1 MKRRNFLKMGAAGVT
16 SAFGGTVLPGCQDT
30 TSTDT
35 GATTPTPDAGTNPDA
50 PVSSTPTI
58 PVTSTRTYF
67 ITEGF
72 ITQPDSKQVYFRGF
86 SQSELELEVPAQPFI
101 VQQGDTVNVTIN
113 NTLTTDHSFV
123 IDGVVDS
130 GIINAGESRT
140 ISFNADTAGSY
151 MFYDNLNAPYNRL
164 SGLHGGMAVM
174 PAGSTSELYA
184 GSPSFKQ
191 QYFWLINDI
200 DPVWHNDIKNGIT
213 PSTPFVPFYFTIN
226 GLSMRVPGHPDYKN
240 ASIDAGYNPQTR
252 IVGSIGD
259 RALIRTLHAG
269 MCTHSMHW
277 HANHVEWL
285 TRNGQ
290 ILDSIWEKD
299 TILLPRD
306 KGKIDVIYPFSAP
319 PNALPAVT
327 TGHFPMHFHDEMTQT
342 AGGGLYQFGIAT
354 TIEFK

>member
-1 MKRRNFLKMGAAGVT
+1 VPPALPAPLAALYYPVVRT
-16 SAFGGTVLPGCQDT
+16 QLQQIQEP
-30 TSTDT
+30 
-35 GATTPTPDAGTNPDA
+35 PPDAGTNPDA

-123 IDGVVDS
+123 IDGVVDIMQ
-130 GIINAGESRT
+130 GRAEQLALTLTQLVPTCFMII
-140 ISFNADTAGSY
+140 
-151 MFYDNLNAPYNRL
+151 
-164 SGLHGGMAVM
+164 
-174 PAGSTSELYA
+174 STRPIIGLYA

>member
-1 MKRRNFLKMGAAGVT
+1 MKRRNFLKIGAASVT
-16 SAFGGTVLPGCQDT
+16 SALTGSVISGCEQVPDLNKSAAGPGVQANAAN
-30 TSTDT
+30 S
-35 GATTPTPDAGTNPDA
+35 NL
-50 PVSSTPTI
+50 I
-58 PVTSTRTYF
+58 VTSNTRTYF

-72 ITQPDSKQVYFRGF
+72 ITQPDGLQVYFRGF
-86 SQSELELEVPAQPFI
+86 SQSETNLDVPAQPFL
-101 VQQGDTVNVTIN
+101 VQQGDTVTVTIN

-130 GIINAGESRT
+130 GTIKAGDSKTIEFVADNAG
-140 ISFNADTAGSY
+140 SF
-151 MFYDNLNAPYNRL
+151 MFYDNLNQPDNRL

-174 PAGSTSELYA
+174 PESSTDELYS
-184 GSPSFKQ
+184 GSPTFKQ
-191 QYFWLINDI
+191 QYFWLINDV
-200 DPVWHNDIKNGIT
+200 DPIWHDDFRNNRAHT
-213 PSTPFVPFYFTIN
+213 TTFNPRYFTIN

-240 ASIDAGYNPQTR
+240 ENIDSGYAPQTR

-285 TRNGQ
+285 TKNGE
-290 ILDSIWEKD
+290 ILKNIWEKD

-306 KGKIDVIYPFSAP
+306 KGMIDVIYPFSPP
-319 PNALPAVT
+319 PNAFPAVT
-327 TGHFPMHFHDEMTQT
+327 TGHYPMHFHDEMTQT
-342 AGGGLYQFGIAT
+342 AGGGLYQFGVAT